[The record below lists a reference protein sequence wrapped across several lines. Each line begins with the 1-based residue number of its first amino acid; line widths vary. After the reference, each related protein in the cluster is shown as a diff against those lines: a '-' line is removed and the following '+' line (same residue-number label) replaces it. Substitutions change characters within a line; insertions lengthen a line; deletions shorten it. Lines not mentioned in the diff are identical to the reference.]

1 MALLS
6 SLRGALGKAPAE
18 EEGKTS
24 VVVDVE
30 GEKSAPA
37 GDDGAAVNGHTV
49 TPEEELQR
57 GVQEVE
63 AVTMTWSK
71 LTLAAVFFKCVLTF
85 PLEYNTG

>member
-6 SLRGALGKAPAE
+6 SLRGALGKAPPPE

-30 GEKSAPA
+30 GEKSAPV
-37 GDDGAAVNGHTV
+37 GDGGVAVNGQAV

-71 LTLAAVFFKCVLTF
+71 TTLVAVFFKCVL
-85 PLEYNTG
+85 PLARKIQS